1 LKNNLKLATVAL
13 VILLAAS
20 AIAAYSAFSPN
31 SKNPPPELI
40 RVACVGDSI
49 TQGSAYPYDLWQML
63 GSSGPFT
70 IGNYTQPSDGDGDAL
85 NSSVGYAVGNF
96 GVGGTMVTLK
106 SETPYMNTSTF
117 QSALDYQPN
126 IVIIMLG
133 TNDAQPGVHQYNES
147 FVDDYKTLIN
157 AFQALKSK
165 PEIWIA
171 LPPPIFDDQGG
182 KTSPEYL
189 EQNVIPHIEQVANET
204 GLPIIDVHS
213 ALAGSVNDFP
223 DGLHP
228 NAAAARLIA
237 DEVYKAIISQNK

>member
-1 LKNNLKLATVAL
+1 LKTNLKVLTIAI

-20 AIAAYSAFSPN
+20 AVAACSILLPGGN
-31 SKNPPPELI
+31 NHPHELI
-40 RVACVGDSI
+40 RVACVGDSL

-70 IGNYTQPSDGDGDAL
+70 IGNYTQPSDGEIDIL
-85 NSSVGYAVGNF
+85 NNSVGYAVGNF

-106 SETPYMNTSTF
+106 SETPYMKTSTF
-117 QSALDYQPN
+117 QSALEYQPN

-133 TNDAQPGVHQYNES
+133 TNDAQPGVHQNNES

-157 AFQALKSK
+157 AFQALESK
-165 PEIWIA
+165 PKIWIA

-182 KTSPEYL
+182 KTSPEYF
-189 EQNVIPHIEQVANET
+189 EQNVIPHIEQAANET

-213 ALAGSVNDFP
+213 ALAGSANDFP

-237 DEVYKAIISQNK
+237 EEVYEAITLQNK